1 MPTVPKTN
9 DGLTVAVYRGD
20 GAALLAFD
28 ASGDLAENL
37 AGFAVEYT
45 PPGGQ
50 AQPIQNRLSF
60 ENPMTAETTPEER
73 VWTPTTEAPLQK
85 FHWMHFPPDVKNGE
99 FAYEVTAMLFAGD
112 GAGGVQLKRG
122 PSVDVSLELLDEGF
136 ANFDVGFTRGY
147 LSSQAYATK
156 FNNAAVAPDDPSID
170 FATAEFEE
178 RWAWLGFHA
187 RKLAFDFLEETIGD
201 DGLSLDVFA
210 YDLNEP
216 DILRD
221 FAKLGPRL
229 RLFLDDSKE
238 HVKAGA
244 RELAAKAML
253 EDSTGAENIKI
264 GHFSRFAH
272 DKILI
277 QRRGDTAVKVLS
289 GSANF
294 SIRGLYVQANN
305 VFVFNDQDLA
315 GLYGRVFDSV
325 WTDPH
330 AFSHSD
336 LAKQWFEHTGADL
349 PDLAVSFS
357 PHADPDVSLDRVA
370 EAIRGAKSSVLFSVM
385 DLGGGGEVMDEIH
398 GLPGRQLYAF
408 GTTQNPEGDL
418 SVTSP
423 NHPAV
428 AVPFSYL
435 HDKVPDPFKPEIS
448 GGGGQVIHNKFVVV
462 DFNGETPLA
471 FAGSSNL
478 AEGGEHENG
487 DNLVCFSDAQV
498 ATTYAVEAIRLIDHY
513 RFRAVQKTA
522 TTTEPLAL
530 KKRTEDWVPDYYDA
544 QNPKF
549 RERTVFIPKA
559 PSN

>member
-1 MPTVPKTN
+1 MSQIPSKSSG
-9 DGLTVAVYRGD
+9 GLTVVAYRGD

-28 ASGDLAENL
+28 ATEELARDL

-45 PPGGQ
+45 APGGQ
-50 AQPIQNRLSF
+50 VEPIRNRLNF
-60 ENPMTAETTPEER
+60 ETPMTAETTPEER

-85 FHWMHFPPDVKNGE
+85 FHWMHFPPDVKEGE
-99 FAYEVTAMLFAGD
+99 FTYAVTAMLFTGD
-112 GAGGVQLKRG
+112 GDEVNLKMG
-122 PSVDVSLELLDEGF
+122 PSVEVSLELLEEGY
-136 ANFDVGFTRGY
+136 ADLELGFTRGY
-147 LSSQAYATK
+147 LSSQAYERR
-156 FNNAAVAPDDPSID
+156 FHNADVAPDHPSID
-170 FATAEFEE
+170 FDTTEFEE

-187 RKLAFDFLEETIGD
+187 RKLVFQLLEQTIAD
-201 DGLSLDVFA
+201 EDLSLDVFA

-221 FAKLGPRL
+221 FAELKGRL
-229 RLFLDDSKE
+229 RLFLDDSEE
-238 HVKAGA
+238 HKKRGA

-253 EDSTGAENIKI
+253 RDSAGTENIKT

-272 DKILI
+272 DKVLI
-277 QRRGDTAVKVLS
+277 QRRGDTPVKVLS

-305 VFVFNDQDLA
+305 VFVFDDEDIA
-315 GLYGRVFDSV
+315 GLYGRVFDAV
-325 WTDPH
+325 WAEEP
-330 AFSHSD
+330 AFSGSD
-336 LAKQWFEHTGADL
+336 LAKEWFEHTGADL
-349 PDLAVSFS
+349 PDLAISFS
-357 PHADPDVSLDRVA
+357 PHADPKVSLDRVA
-370 EAIRGAKSSVLFSVM
+370 DAIRGAKSSVLFSVM
-385 DLGGGGEVMDEIH
+385 NLGGGGDVMAEIH
-398 GLPGRQLYAF
+398 NLPGRDDLYAF
-408 GTTQNPEGDL
+408 GTTQNPAGDL

-435 HDKVPDPFKPEIS
+435 HEKIPDPFKPEVS

-462 DFNGETPLA
+462 DFNGENPLA

-487 DNLVCFSDAQV
+487 DNLVCFSDARV

-522 TTTEPLAL
+522 TTNEPLVL
-530 KKRTEDWVPDYYDA
+530 KTRTEDWVPDYYDPENA
-544 QNPKF
+544 KF
-549 RERTVFIPKA
+549 HERIVFV
-559 PSN
+559 PSS